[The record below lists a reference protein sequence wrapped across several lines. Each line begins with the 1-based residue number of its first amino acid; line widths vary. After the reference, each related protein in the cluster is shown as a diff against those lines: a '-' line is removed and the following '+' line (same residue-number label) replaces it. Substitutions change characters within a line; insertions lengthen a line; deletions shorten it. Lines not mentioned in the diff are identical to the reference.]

1 MFKILKR
8 AAACA
13 LSFAVLFSFSACDNE
28 ENTGDAL
35 SGNKWETTSGMML
48 DFGKD
53 GSFKW
58 YNSKSDRKDNYYSG
72 DFTVKSGQEAIDF
85 IEESQGFPE
94 ESQRSAM
101 VKFSI
106 PDDCYYSVELNNK
119 ECIQDGKNTLEEEN
133 TVVYYGYYLP
143 DYETLKLYNLNNLT
157 PYEFTKM

>member
-1 MFKILKR
+1 MFSIFKKTF
-8 AAACA
+8 ACM
-13 LSFAVLFSFSACDNE
+13 LSCVMLFVFSACGNNE
-28 ENTGDAL
+28 GNGDLL

-58 YNSKSDRKDNYYSG
+58 YNNKADRKNNYYSG
-72 DFTVKSGQEAIDF
+72 NFTVKSGQEAIDF

-106 PDDCYYSVELNNK
+106 PDNCYYSVELNNK

-133 TVVYYGYYLP
+133 IVVYYGYYLP